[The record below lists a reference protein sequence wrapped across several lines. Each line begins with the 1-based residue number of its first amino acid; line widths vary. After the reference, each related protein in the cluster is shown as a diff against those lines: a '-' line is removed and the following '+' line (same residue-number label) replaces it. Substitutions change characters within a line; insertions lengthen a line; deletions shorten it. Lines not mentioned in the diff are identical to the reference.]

1 MNGRTLPRRLDLA
14 PDLRHRSVFL
24 FGPRQTGKTTWLNAR
39 FPHAPAFNLLRGEVF
54 LRLSREPGRLRQ
66 ELATSAR
73 SSGPVIIDEIQK
85 LPGLLDEVHDLIE
98 SRGLQFILAASSPA
112 KLRRG
117 GVNLLGGR
125 ARTRRLFPFVSAEV
139 PDWDLMRAINVGGI
153 PSIYYSDDPIEDLRA
168 YCGNY
173 LQLEIQ
179 AEGLVRGVERFSRFL
194 TAAALGCGQQVVF
207 ERLASDAAV
216 PARTVREYFQVLDDT
231 LVGELLQP
239 FTPKRASRK
248 PVSHAK
254 FYLFDVG
261 VANVLAGITRIEPG
275 SAAFG
280 RALEHLVFCEL
291 RARLGYGRDARPLT
305 FWRTTDGSEVD
316 FVVGDSVAIEVK
328 ATGAVT
334 PRDLT
339 GLRRLADEVPLLRR
353 IVVCSESAPRIV
365 DGIELLPVREFLAA
379 LWDGE
384 ILDERAR

>member
-1 MNGRTLPRRLDLA
+1 MTGPTVPRRLDLA

-24 FGPRQTGKTTWLNAR
+24 FGPRQTGKTTYLSAL
-39 FPHAPAFNLLRGEVF
+39 FPHSPVFNLLRGEVF

-66 ELATSAR
+66 ELATVPR
-73 SSGPVIIDEIQK
+73 SSAPVIIDEIQK
-85 LPGLLDEVHDLIE
+85 LPSLLDEVHDLIE
-98 SRGLQFILAASSPA
+98 SRGLRFVLAASSPA

-139 PDWDLMRAINVGGI
+139 PHWDLMRAINIGGI
-153 PSIYYSDDPIEDLRA
+153 PSIYFSDDPIEDLRA
-168 YCGNY
+168 YCGSY

-194 TAAALGCGQQVVF
+194 TAAALACGRQVVF

-216 PARTVREYFQVLDDT
+216 PARTVREYFQVLEDT
-231 LVGELLQP
+231 LLGALVQP

-261 VANVLAGITRIEPG
+261 VANVLAGITRIEAG

-280 RALEHLVFCEL
+280 RALEQLVFCEL
-291 RARLGYGRDARPLT
+291 RARLGYGRDPRPLT

-328 ATGAVT
+328 ASGAVA

-339 GLRRLADEVPLLRR
+339 GLRRLAEEVPLRRR
-353 IVVCSESAPRIV
+353 IVVCGESVPRII

-379 LWDGE
+379 LWDGS